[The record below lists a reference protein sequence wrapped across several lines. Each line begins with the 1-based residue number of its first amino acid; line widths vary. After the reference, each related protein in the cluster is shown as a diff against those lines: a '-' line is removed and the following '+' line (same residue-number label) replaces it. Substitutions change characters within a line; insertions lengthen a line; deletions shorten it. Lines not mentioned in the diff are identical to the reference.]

1 MPFAAT
7 IAIMRQHV
15 QCVASNDD
23 GNADL
28 EEGEASVSNKAREKQ
43 RGTRAPALKEAGS
56 CNGEGMIVYKFGVY
70 MCDIAL

>member
-56 CNGEGMIVYKFGVY
+56 YNSVGMIMY
-70 MCDIAL
+70 